1 MKALFITMGLFILP
15 YSLFASAPP
24 LASVSLHPSASVLG
38 DTFSLGD
45 IATIT
50 STDTA
55 FRARLMSAPMGRAP
69 LAGLSRDFNEGDVS
83 LKLRQAGIDPERLS
97 ISGPSDILVVGAGG
111 LSPTMVVLP
120 VPMAAAAAATKGV
133 QAVSTLPAV
142 PKGILVHRGDKITLV
157 YESTGL
163 SISADVTATS
173 DGAAGDTVSLQRDG
187 AARSLT
193 GIVVDARTAKM
204 ME

>member
-1 MKALFITMGLFILP
+1 
-15 YSLFASAPP
+15 
-24 LASVSLHPSASVLG
+24 VSG

-50 STDTA
+50 STDTS

-83 LKLRQAGIDPERLS
+83 LKLRQAGIDPESLS
-97 ISGPSDILVVGAGG
+97 ISGPADILVVGAGC
-111 LSPTMVVLP
+111 SPSSVVVQP
-120 VPMAAAAAATKGV
+120 APMAAATKSV
-133 QAVSTLPAV
+133 QAVSTPPAV

-187 AARSLT
+187 AARPLI